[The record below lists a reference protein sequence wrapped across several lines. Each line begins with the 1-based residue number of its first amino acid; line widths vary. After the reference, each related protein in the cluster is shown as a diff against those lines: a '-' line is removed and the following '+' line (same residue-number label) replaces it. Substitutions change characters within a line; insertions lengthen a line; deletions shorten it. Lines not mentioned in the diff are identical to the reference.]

1 MDYESAGT
9 LEKKEDL
16 GTDPRATVKRW
27 ILELK
32 LADKREDDW
41 RKKAQKVLDRY
52 RQKNAKKNS
61 FNILWANTETL
72 RPALYNSIPTPD
84 VRRRFKDS
92 DKLGKAVSEVLQR
105 SLAYSCDTY
114 DFDGCIKG
122 DVLDM
127 LLPGRAVSRVR
138 YIPTLEQVG
147 VTPETHDEEQEQHEP
162 AGEALEGDSEE
173 LTWEQ
178 VVIERVQW
186 DDFRHGMGKEWAEVS
201 WVAFRHKLTREDMEE
216 KFGEEIANLIPLD
229 DPDDDDIKAE
239 KEERVSDLFK
249 TATVWE
255 IWDKDEKK
263 VLFIAPSY
271 KDQPAMEVDDPLNLL
286 GFFPIP
292 KPLMAIEDSNSLIP
306 TPLYEL
312 YKEQAEELDTIST
325 RINTI
330 VKGLKFRGVY
340 DSTLKELDELMRG
353 QDNDL
358 IPAQNVTA
366 LLERG
371 GLEKA
376 IWFMPIEMAANV
388 LKILYEQR
396 EGAKRVIYEITGISD
411 IVRGA
416 TLASETATAQSI
428 KDKWSNIR
436 LKRMQQEVQRYI
448 RDLIRLKAEL
458 IAEKFQV
465 ETLKQMTGLKFPTMQ
480 EKQMAMQ
487 QYQMAQQ
494 QGQQVPPP
502 PDIPAWEEIEQ
513 VLRDDAQRSYK
524 VDIETDSTIAATVDQ
539 DMQAI
544 QQVTNAMGMV
554 LKEFMPLVQMGDLP
568 IDAMKELLMTI
579 SRRARFGNALEDALD
594 KMQQPPPKPV
604 EQDNSPQVEQIKQ
617 QGAMQLKQAEQ
628 QHTEQ
633 MEAAKMQHEAQ
644 LAANKDQTTQV
655 IEQMKIEHANNLKTM
670 ELSFEEWKVRFQEET
685 KIAVAEL
692 ASKTTLQ
699 TSAISA
705 STDEVEVG
713 EDGTRKP
720 AAGIAALVESVN
732 ENMKQLIQTHADS
745 HAQLMETLT
754 RPKQVVRGP
763 DGRVIGVQ

>member
-1 MDYESAGT
+1 MDYESSYAT
-9 LEKKEDL
+9 LETKEEL
-16 GTDPRATVKRW
+16 GTTPRATVKRW
-27 ILELK
+27 NLELK
-32 LADKREDDW
+32 LADKREADW
-41 RKKAQKVLDRY
+41 RKKAQKVFDRY
-52 RQKNAKKNS
+52 RQKESKKNS

-72 RPALYNSIPTPD
+72 RPALYNSVPTPD
-84 VRRRFKDS
+84 VRRRFKDG

-105 SLAYSCDTY
+105 SISYSCDTY

-138 YIPTLEQVG
+138 YIPTLTQVG
-147 VTPETHDEEQEQHEP
+147 VTEETHDEELETHEP
-162 AGEALEGDSEE
+162 AGEALEGNSEE

-186 DDFRHGMGKEWAEVS
+186 DDFRHGMGKEWSEVS
-201 WVAFRHKLTREDMEE
+201 WVAFRHRLTREEMKE
-216 KFGEEIANLIPLD
+216 KFGEIGEEIPLD

-239 KEERVSDLFK
+239 KETKISDLFK

-271 KDQPAMEVDDPLNLL
+271 KEEPALEVDDPLNLL

-292 KPLMAIEDSNSLIP
+292 KPLMAVEDSSSLVP

-312 YKEQAEELDTIST
+312 YREQAEELDTIST
-325 RINTI
+325 RINTLI
-330 VKGLKFRGVY
+330 KGLKFRGIY
-340 DSTLKELDELMRG
+340 DSTISELSELMRG

-396 EGAKRVIYEITGISD
+396 NAAKQVIYEITGIAD

-416 TLASETATAQSI
+416 SIASETATAQSI

-465 ETLKQMTGLKFPTMQ
+465 ETLKQMTGLKFPSLE
-480 EKQMAMQ
+480 EKQQAQMQYQMAQ
-487 QYQMAQQ
+487 QQAQMAQQ
-494 QGQQVPPP
+494 QGQQAQMPPPP

-544 QQVTNAMGMV
+544 QQVTQAMGVV

-568 IDAMKELLMTI
+568 IEAMKELLMTI

-594 KMQQPPPKPV
+594 KMQQPQQKPDPAA
-604 EQDNSPQVEQIKQ
+604 QKAQADAQAKQ
-617 QGAMQLKQAEQ
+617 QELAADEKLNQARMAMEERANAAELN
-628 QHTEQ
+628 
-633 MEAAKMQHEAQ
+633 AKMQFEAFSEKME
-644 LAANKDQTTQV
+644 AERETRRM
-655 IEQMKIEHANNLKTM
+655 EQEAMFKHQEMMQAQA
-670 ELSFEEWKVRFQEET
+670 FEKFKALLESRT
-685 KIAVAEL
+685 DITVAE
-692 ASKTTLQ
+692 
-699 TSAISA
+699 IH
-705 STDEVEVG
+705 
-713 EDGTRKP
+713 
-720 AAGIAALVESVN
+720 AGAKAEIARNNDAPV
-732 ENMKQLIQTHADS
+732 
-745 HAQLMETLT
+745 
-754 RPKQVVRGP
+754 
-763 DGRVIGVQ
+763 